1 MVAIFKNVTFVSDS
15 QNNWW
20 KQNKNQRMLRPK
32 WAWYTCEIIK
42 DWSCVKQNVE
52 KQNMEARNNY
62 LLGKKGT
69 KKKSKYRGRPSIPD
83 SSHKKVRKLKKT
95 KLESINNSLT

>member
-1 MVAIFKNVTFVSDS
+1 
-15 QNNWW
+15 
-20 KQNKNQRMLRPK
+20 
-32 WAWYTCEIIK
+32 
-42 DWSCVKQNVE
+42 
-52 KQNMEARNNY
+52 MEARNNY

-95 KLESINNSLT
+95 KMESINNSLT